1 MAERPQRRIRTIDA
15 HAAGQALRL
24 VVGGFPRPRGRTM
37 ADKRDWLRR
46 RWDRLR
52 RALMREPRGH
62 AGMCG
67 AVLTE
72 PVTPGAHAGLL
83 FMHAGGYTPLSGHGV
98 VAAVTIALERG
109 LLHLADPAA
118 EVVLDTVAGPVTAR
132 AERSGGRVT
141 RVSFRNVP
149 AFVLQAGV
157 GVRLRDR
164 QVAVDVAFGGMFY
177 AIADGEALGA
187 AVRPDGLPALR
198 RLGLELCRA
207 ADAAV
212 APVHPRDPGLKGI
225 HGAIVV
231 GAPDG
236 NDADLRSVTIFADA
250 RVDRSPSATG
260 TAAAMAVVAAMGML
274 EPGRPFVHESLAGTR
289 FVGRVEGRTTVGGLP
304 AIVARIAGEAWITGE
319 HEFVIDA
326 EDPLA
331 DGLAS

>member
-1 MAERPQRRIRTIDA
+1 MAE
-15 HAAGQALRL
+15 
-24 VVGGFPRPRGRTM
+24 
-37 ADKRDWLRR
+37 KRDWLRR

-52 RALMREPRGH
+52 RALMCEPRGH

-72 PVTPGAHAGLL
+72 PVTPGAHAGLI

-109 LLHLADPAA
+109 LLQLSDPQADI
-118 EVVLDTVAGPVTAR
+118 VLDTVAGPVTAR
-132 AERSGGRVT
+132 AARAGSRVA

-157 GVRLRDR
+157 VVRLGVR
-164 QVAVDVAFGGMFY
+164 QVPVDVAFGGMFY
-177 AIADGEALGA
+177 AIADGESLGA

-198 RLGLELCRA
+198 RLGSDLRRA

-212 APVHPRDPGLKGI
+212 APVHPRDPGLRGI

-236 NDADLRSVTIFADA
+236 DEADLRSVTVFAGA
-250 RVDRSPSATG
+250 RVDRSPGGTG
-260 TAAAMAVVAAMGML
+260 TAAAMAVVDAMGML

-289 FVGRVEGRTTVGGLP
+289 FVGELEERTTIGDLP

-319 HEFVIDA
+319 HEFVIDD